1 MANKVVICGI
11 DTSTLP
17 KVSNEQMIELLK
29 KCQSGDNFAREQ
41 CIFYNMRLVLS
52 LVQRFNIQKDS
63 IDDVFQ
69 VGMVGLIKSIDNFNP
84 NLGVQFSTYAV
95 PMIIGEIRR
104 FQRDRT
110 SIKVTRSLRDIAYRA
125 LQAKEEI
132 EKSSNTEASISDIA
146 SKINEKP
153 HTVSDSLYA
162 IMDPVS
168 IFDNVYSDGEDSL
181 QLFDQIKDPKSTE
194 DNWIERTTLNDGI
207 NGLPDREKNIL
218 YLRYFVGK
226 TQTEI
231 SDEIGISQAQVSR
244 LEKDAIKHIKS
255 YLVK

>member
-17 KVSNEQMIELLK
+17 KISNDEMIALLK
-29 KCQSGDNFAREQ
+29 KCQSGDKTAREQ

-52 LVQRFNIQKDS
+52 LVQRFSITKDA

-69 VGMVGLIKSIDNFNP
+69 VGMVGLIKSIDNFNT

-110 SIKVTRSLRDIAYRA
+110 SIKVTRSLRDVAYRA
-125 LQAKEEI
+125 LQAKEEL
-132 EKSSNTEASISDIA
+132 EKNSTEEASITDIA
-146 SKINEKP
+146 NKLGEEP

-162 IMDPVS
+162 IMDPIS
-168 IFDNVYSDGEDSL
+168 IFENVYSDGEDSL
-181 QLFDQIKDPKSTE
+181 QLFDQIKDNKSSE
-194 DNWIERTTLNDGI
+194 DNWIEKTILTDGM
-207 NGLPDREKNIL
+207 NNLPSREKDIL
-218 YLRYFVGK
+218 YLRYYVGK

-255 YLVK
+255 YLTK

>member
-17 KVSNEQMIELLK
+17 KISNEQMITLLK
-29 KCQSGDNFAREQ
+29 QCQEKDSTAREQ

-69 VGMVGLIKSIDNFNP
+69 VGMVGLIKAIDNFNP
-84 NLGVQFSTYAV
+84 NIGVQFSTYAV

-125 LQAKEEI
+125 LQAKEEL
-132 EKSSNTEASISDIA
+132 EKTSTTEASVVEIA
-146 SKINEKP
+146 NKINELP

-162 IMDPVS
+162 IMDPIS

-194 DNWIERTTLNDGI
+194 ENWIEKTILTDGMK
-207 NGLPDREKNIL
+207 GLPPREKDIL
-218 YLRYFVGK
+218 YLRYFAGK

-231 SDEIGISQAQVSR
+231 SNEIGISQAQVSR

-255 YLVK
+255 YLTT

>member
-17 KVSNEQMIELLK
+17 KISNDEMIALLK
-29 KCQSGDNFAREQ
+29 KCQSGDKNAREQ

-52 LVQRFNIQKDS
+52 LVQRFSITKDA

-69 VGMVGLIKSIDNFNP
+69 VGMVGLIKSIDNFNT

-110 SIKVTRSLRDIAYRA
+110 SIKVTRSLRDVAYRA
-125 LQAKEEI
+125 LQAKEEL
-132 EKSSNTEASISDIA
+132 EKNSTEEASIIDIA
-146 SKINEKP
+146 NKLGEEP

-162 IMDPVS
+162 IMDPIS
-168 IFDNVYSDGEDSL
+168 IFENVYSDGEDSL
-181 QLFDQIKDPKSTE
+181 QLFDQIKDNKSSE
-194 DNWIERTTLNDGI
+194 DNWIEKTILTDGI
-207 NGLPDREKNIL
+207 NNLPTREKDIL
-218 YLRYFVGK
+218 YLRYYVGK

-255 YLVK
+255 YLTK